1 MAQGVSVMTAVRI
14 AFLGAGYMGARMA
27 RRLIDAG
34 YPLTVYNRTHEKT
47 APLAEHGATVAEN
60 PRRAAE
66 RADVVMSSLGDDT
79 AVRDVLLGPDGA
91 LAGARPGSMLI
102 DLSTVLP
109 ATSREMAAAAAASG
123 TSLIDAP
130 VSGSTPQA
138 EQGAL
143 RIFVGGER
151 RTYDACA
158 PILQILGHPVYLGPS
173 GMGATMKLVVNT
185 LLGLGVEALAEAVVL
200 GEKAGLD
207 RNRLLDVLGETSVVS
222 PSQRAKMENVR
233 RGDYSPAFPVRLM
246 LKDIGLILRLGQTLS
261 VPLPA
266 LAAAQQ
272 VYAIADASNP
282 EEDFSAVVRAMERL
296 AALGP
301 GANRD

>member
-1 MAQGVSVMTAVRI
+1 MEVITVAAARI
-14 AFLGAGYMGARMA
+14 AFLGTGYMGVRMA

-34 YPLTVYNRTHEKT
+34 YPMTVYNRTREK
-47 APLAEHGATVAEN
+47 AIPLAERGATVADS

-66 RADVVMSSLGDDT
+66 RADVVMSSLVDDA
-79 AVRDVLLGPDGA
+79 AVRDVLRGPDGA
-91 LAGARPGSMLI
+91 LAGARPGTMLI

-109 ATSREMAAAAAASG
+109 ATTREMAAAASTSG
-123 TSLIDAP
+123 ASLIDAP

-138 EQGAL
+138 EQGTL

-158 PILQILGHPVYLGPS
+158 PILQVLGNPVFMGPS

-185 LLGLGVEALAEAVVL
+185 LLSLGVEALAESVAL

-207 RNRLLDVLGETSVVS
+207 KGQLLDVLGETSVVS
-222 PSQRAKMENVR
+222 PAQRAKMENVR
-233 RGDYSPAFPVRLM
+233 RDEYAPAFPVRLM
-246 LKDIGLILRLGQTLS
+246 LKDIGLILRLAQTLS

-266 LAAAQQ
+266 LAAAQR
-272 VYAIADASNP
+272 VYALANASNP
-282 EEDFSAVVRAMERL
+282 EEDFSAAVRALERL
-296 AALGP
+296 AARSPGP
-301 GANRD
+301 NVA

>member
-1 MAQGVSVMTAVRI
+1 MTAVRI
-14 AFLGAGYMGARMA
+14 AFLGIGSMGARMA
-27 RRLIDAG
+27 RRLIEAG
-34 YPLTVYNRTHEKT
+34 YPLTVYNRTRERT
-47 APLAEHGATVAEN
+47 APLADHGATVAEN

-91 LAGARPGSMLI
+91 LAGARPGTMLI
-102 DLSTVLP
+102 DLSTILP
-109 ATSREMAAAAAASG
+109 GTSREMAATASASG
-123 TSLIDAP
+123 ASLIDAP

-138 EQGAL
+138 EQGTL
-143 RIFVGGER
+143 RIFAGGER

-158 PILQILGHPVYLGPS
+158 PILQTLGDPVYLGPS

-185 LLGLGVEALAEAVVL
+185 LLGLGMEALAEAVAL

-207 RNRLLDVLGETSVVS
+207 RDRMLDALGETSVVS
-222 PSQRAKMENVR
+222 PSQRVKMENVR
-233 RGDYSPAFPVRLM
+233 RGDYSPTFPVRLM
-246 LKDIGLILRLGQTLS
+246 LKDTRLILQLAQTLS

-266 LAAAQQ
+266 LAAALQ

-282 EEDFSAVVRAMERL
+282 EEDFSAAVKAVERL
-296 AALGP
+296 AAIGQ

>member
-1 MAQGVSVMTAVRI
+1 
-14 AFLGAGYMGARMA
+14 MGARMA

-34 YPLTVYNRTHEKT
+34 YPLTVYNRTREKT
-47 APLAEHGATVAEN
+47 ATLAEHGATVAEN

-91 LAGARPGSMLI
+91 LAGARPGTLLI

-109 ATSREMAAAAAASG
+109 ATSREMAAAAAASA

-158 PILQILGHPVYLGPS
+158 AILQILGHPVYLGPS
-173 GMGATMKLVVNT
+173 GLGATMKLVVNT
-185 LLGLGVEALAEAVVL
+185 LLGLGVEALAEAVAL

-222 PSQRAKMENVR
+222 PSQHAKMENVR

-246 LKDIGLILRLGQTLS
+246 LKDIRLILRLAHTLS

-282 EEDFSAVVRAMERL
+282 EEDFSAAVRAMERL

-301 GANRD
+301 GVNRD